1 MIDCDEASRQANPR
15 RDVDVD
21 VDESDMV
28 YLTASIQRFQSAPNR
43 LNQVARDTVEQA
55 THEQRIHDFNSLR
68 SD

>member
-15 RDVDVD
+15 RDVD

-43 LNQVARDTVEQA
+43 LNQVASDTVEQA